1 MFQVYKINYNLR
13 HFQKLQISKKSSV
26 QMGLETISYR
36 APELWNFFPTEI
48 KAIDI
53 QGENKVMGL

>member
-1 MFQVYKINYNLR
+1 MFQVHKINYNLR

-36 APELWNFFPTEI
+36 APQLWNLVPTEI
-48 KAIDI
+48 KAI
-53 QGENKVMGL
+53 